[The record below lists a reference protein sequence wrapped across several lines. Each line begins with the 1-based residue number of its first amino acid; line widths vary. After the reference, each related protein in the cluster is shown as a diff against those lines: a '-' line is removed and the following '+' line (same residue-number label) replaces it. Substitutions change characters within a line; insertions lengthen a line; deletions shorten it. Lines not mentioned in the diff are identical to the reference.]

1 MSAALPEPAVP
12 RPPRL
17 GLAGALG
24 LLAGL
29 GGEAR
34 RLAGPARGATA
45 EGSARTCID
54 AGRGVLVTLRAPGP
68 VAIGIAEAND
78 TDAAPNVRRWSRR
91 AVAAAP
97 AAGESLIFGLPAPE
111 HWPLARAY
119 LPNLGSLG
127 AALVTLRS
135 RGRVYMATRGEPET
149 GESWIAFGLLGRQ
162 SPRET
167 LAAIGG
173 IGVWA
178 PVTACL
184 AELFGRP
191 ASEHLRPWSIALP
204 LGAAAQARG
213 LIRVGTTA
221 WVRVAE
227 DAGKPARLARQVD
240 RLGGDGSLAEAAYA
254 LVRGFA
260 GPSGPVGTACE
271 FDVED
276 GRVTAALYTLRASPR
291 SAAGPARDGKA

>member
-1 MSAALPEPAVP
+1 MSAALCEPAVS
-12 RPPRL
+12 RAPRL
-17 GLAGALG
+17 GLARALG

-29 GGEAR
+29 GSGASRFAATGE
-34 RLAGPARGATA
+34 GASA
-45 EGSARTCID
+45 EGPARTCID

-68 VAIGIAEAND
+68 VAIGLAEATPPD
-78 TDAAPNVRRWSRR
+78 PAPNVRRWSRR
-91 AVAAAP
+91 AVTSAP
-97 AAGESLIFGLPAPE
+97 EDGESLIFGRPAPE

-119 LPNLGSLG
+119 LPNLAALG

-135 RGRVYMATRGEPET
+135 RGRVYMATRHEPET
-149 GESWIAFGLLGRQ
+149 GESWIAFALLGRE
-162 SPRET
+162 SPREV
-167 LAAIGG
+167 LAAIGRT
-173 IGVWA
+173 GVWS
-178 PVTACL
+178 PVAACL
-184 AELFGRP
+184 TELFGRP

-213 LIRVGTTA
+213 LVRLGTTA
-221 WVRVAE
+221 WVRVGE

-260 GPSGPVGTACE
+260 GPCGPVGAACE

-276 GRVTAALYTLRASPR
+276 GRVTAALYTLRGSPR
-291 SAAGPARDGKA
+291 AAAEPVRDGKA